1 MAKTS
6 KDKTIAVK
14 CKLINNNRSCARVI
28 CCHRGGGICLEYFAE
43 LEERT
48 LLNARVSRLRTYAVS
63 SSDV

>member
-14 CKLINNNRSCARVI
+14 CKLINKNRSCTGLSAATVVAVYVWSI
-28 CCHRGGGICLEYFAE
+28 LQNLKNAHCSMRG
-43 LEERT
+43 
-48 LLNARVSRLRTYAVS
+48 VSRLRTYAVS